1 MAIDPLTIGLIAG
14 GSSLLSSV
22 TGFFGQKDEARE
34 QNKQIIAQYKQRM
47 KIQQAQDLARFGKY
61 NAKVLGYE
69 QGIANLTEQ
78 ARLETQQ
85 DQLRMDQLLKGMAF
99 QDQSAAVNERT
110 DRGKVAARGTAGASM
125 LAAQQSVSA
134 AIGRQAAAR
143 DEQLVGAVLA
153 NELREDARIR
163 SLNAAREKQFNS
175 VRYAPE
181 RSRQMDRPELLSGPS
196 PYSLISGIGQAA
208 LSGVSAGIGQ
218 QNFLDQ
224 IASQNPT
231 QVQVPQ

>member
-78 ARLETQQ
+78 ARLRDT
-85 DQLRMDQLLKGMAF
+85 
-99 QDQSAAVNERT
+99 
-110 DRGKVAARGTAGASM
+110 ARS
-125 LAAQQSVSA
+125 
-134 AIGRQAAAR
+134 IK
-143 DEQLVGAVLA
+143 
-153 NELREDARIR
+153 N
-163 SLNAAREKQFNS
+163 
-175 VRYAPE
+175 
-181 RSRQMDRPELLSGPS
+181 GPT
-196 PYSLISGIGQAA
+196 P
-208 LSGVSAGIGQ
+208 
-218 QNFLDQ
+218 
-224 IASQNPT
+224 
-231 QVQVPQ
+231 